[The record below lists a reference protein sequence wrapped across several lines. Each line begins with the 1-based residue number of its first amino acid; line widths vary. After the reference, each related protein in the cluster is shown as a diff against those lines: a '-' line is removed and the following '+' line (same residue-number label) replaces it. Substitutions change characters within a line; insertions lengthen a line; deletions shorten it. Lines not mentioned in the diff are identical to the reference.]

1 MKGIILAGGSGT
13 RLHPLTLVTSKQ
25 LLPIYDKPMIYHPLT
40 TLMLAGITEILIIT
54 TPHDRAAF
62 ERVLGSGQQWGLSLS
77 YAEQPSPNGLA
88 EAYIIGAEFVDGHPS
103 CLILGDNIIYGHGLP
118 LALRSAREKLQQGAT
133 VFAYQVNDPERYGI
147 VTFDQNG
154 VAQSV
159 EEKPEKP
166 KSDWAVIGIY
176 FYDAQVVDIAR
187 NIKPSGRGEL
197 EITDV
202 NRSYLER
209 GQLNVEQLGRGFAW
223 FDAGTHEAL
232 LQASDYVHIL
242 EKRQGLKIA
251 CPEEIAYSLGLI
263 DRQEVERAAQRFSKS
278 EYGDYLKRLIK
289 TQYR

>member
-54 TPHDRAAF
+54 TPHDRPAF

-118 LALRSAREKLQQGAT
+118 LALRNAREKLQQGAT

-154 VAQSV
+154 LAQSV

-232 LQASDYVHIL
+232 LQASDYVHVL

-251 CPEEIAYSLGLI
+251 CPEEIAYRLGLI
-263 DRQEVERAAQRFSKS
+263 DRDAVERAARALSKND
-278 EYGDYLKRLIK
+278 YGAYLQKLIA
-289 TQYR
+289 RPL

>member
-13 RLHPLTLVTSKQ
+13 RLHPLTLATSKQ

-54 TPHDRAAF
+54 TPHDRPAF

-88 EAYIIGAEFVDGHPS
+88 EAYVIGAEFIDGHPS

-118 LALRSAREKLQQGAT
+118 LALRTARQKLYEGAT

-147 VTFDQNG
+147 VTFDRKG

-159 EEKPEKP
+159 EEKPHSP

-176 FYDAQVVDIAR
+176 FYDAQVVDVAR
-187 NIKPSGRGEL
+187 NIKPSARGEL

-202 NRSYLER
+202 NRHYLER

-232 LQASDYVHIL
+232 LEASQYVHTL

-251 CPEEIAYSLGLI
+251 CPEEIAYSMGLI
-263 DRQEVERAAQRFSKS
+263 DRAEVERAARNLSKS
-278 EYGDYLKRLIK
+278 DYGAYLQRLI
-289 TQYR
+289 QF

>member
-118 LALRSAREKLQQGAT
+118 LALRSARAKLQQGAT

-232 LQASDYVHIL
+232 LQASDYVHVL

-251 CPEEIAYSLGLI
+251 CPEEIAFRLGLI
-263 DRQEVERAAQRFSKS
+263 DKEEVARAAKALSKS
-278 EYGDYLKRLIK
+278 DYGAYLRKLIS
-289 TQYR
+289 

>member
-54 TPHDRAAF
+54 TPHDRPAF

-88 EAYIIGAEFVDGHPS
+88 EAYIIGAEFIDGHPS

-118 LALRSAREKLQQGAT
+118 KALRSARDKLQEGAT

-147 VTFDQNG
+147 VTFDRNG
-154 VAQSV
+154 VAQTV

-176 FYDAQVVDIAR
+176 FYDHQVVDIAR
-187 NIKPSGRGEL
+187 SIKPSARGEL

-202 NRSYLER
+202 NRTYLER
-209 GQLNVEQLGRGFAW
+209 GQLNVEQLGRGYAW

-232 LQASDYVHIL
+232 LQASDYVHVL

-251 CPEEIAYSLGLI
+251 CPEEIAYRLGLI
-263 DRQEVERAAQRFSKS
+263 DRDVVERAAKALSKND
-278 EYGDYLKRLIK
+278 YGAYLQKLIA
-289 TQYR
+289 RPL

>member
-54 TPHDRAAF
+54 TPHDRPTF
-62 ERVLGSGQQWGLSLS
+62 ERVLGSGQQWGIKLS
-77 YAEQPSPNGLA
+77 YAEQAAPNGLA
-88 EAYIIGAEFVDGHPS
+88 EAYVIGAEFVEGHAS

-118 LALRSAREKLQQGAT
+118 TALRGARERLNEGAT

-147 VTFDQNG
+147 VTFDDAG

-159 EEKPEKP
+159 EEKPNKP

-176 FYDAQVVDIAR
+176 FYDKQVVEIAH
-187 NIKPSGRGEL
+187 NIKPSARGEL

-202 NRSYLER
+202 NRHYLER
-209 GQLNVEQLGRGFAW
+209 GQLNVERLGRGFAW

-232 LQASDYVHIL
+232 LQASDYVHVL

-251 CPEEIAYSLGLI
+251 CPEEIAYRLGLI
-263 DRQEVERAAQRFSKS
+263 DHAEVERAAAALSKS
-278 EYGDYLKRLIK
+278 DYGAYLRKLIAK
-289 TQYR
+289 DQ

>member
-54 TPHDRAAF
+54 TPHDRPAF

-159 EEKPEKP
+159 KEKPEKP

-232 LQASDYVHIL
+232 LQASDYVHVL

-251 CPEEIAYSLGLI
+251 CPEEIAYRLGLI
-263 DRQEVERAAQRFSKS
+263 DRDAVERAARALSKND
-278 EYGDYLKRLIK
+278 YGAYLQKLIA
-289 TQYR
+289 RPL